1 MRVPFEKVLWQV
13 VRTNSRTGDA
23 DRSRSPRMEDIL
35 RRRDAFAGRVAL
47 GLVCTLAISSVA
59 FAGYAFQVGVGGSD
73 FPMAVP
79 SLPGEVPSNE
89 NRIAFRF
96 KDQDPITTG
105 SIGATPPAADEKAQQ
120 DPVANAADKNS
131 GRGYVLRK
139 ILRRSALVEG
149 PGGMREVTAGSV
161 LPGAGR
167 VVSIFKSGSGWVV
180 VTSETIIREG
190 PVLGLGTASGTSRRS
205 S

>member
-13 VRTNSRTGDA
+13 VRANSRTTDTE
-23 DRSRSPRMEDIL
+23 RPRNLRMEDIL
-35 RRRDAFAGRVAL
+35 RRRDAFAGRIAL
-47 GLVCTLAISSVA
+47 GLVCTLAVSSMA
-59 FAGYAFQVGVGGSD
+59 FAGYALQGGVGRSD

-79 SLPGEVPSNE
+79 SLPSDAPNNE
-89 NRIAFRF
+89 GRIAFRF

-105 SIGATPPAADEKAQQ
+105 SIGITSPAADDTPQQ
-120 DPVANAADKNS
+120 DAAADAADQNS

-149 PGGMREVTAGSV
+149 PSGMREVTPGSV

-167 VVSIFKSGSGWVV
+167 VVSIFRSRSGWVV

-190 PVLGLGTASGTSRRS
+190 AVLGLGTASNATRRS